1 MAVHIKSLYKLD
13 SKEKAYLI
21 KKYTK
26 LSLYDYM
33 TSSTC
38 IRKLPNENA
47 IVGWIVSING
57 DQIGKIYTVYLKNNG
72 IIFHN
77 GRLDNAKNQENSDF
91 CVYWNADDL
100 KIQIFLNSKR
110 YRIYLNQKNLM
121 CSQELHSHD
130 VIRINRSEYLF
141 VALCCDHF
149 YWK

>member
-72 IIFHN
+72 IILRN
-77 GRLDNAKNQENSDF
+77 GRLDNAKNQEN
-91 CVYWNADDL
+91 
-100 KIQIFLNSKR
+100 
-110 YRIYLNQKNLM
+110 
-121 CSQELHSHD
+121 
-130 VIRINRSEYLF
+130 
-141 VALCCDHF
+141 

>member
-1 MAVHIKSLYKLD
+1 MK
-13 SKEKAYLI
+13 
-21 KKYTK
+21 
-26 LSLYDYM
+26 
-33 TSSTC
+33 
-38 IRKLPNENA
+38 NA

-100 KIQIFLNSKR
+100 KMQIFLNSKR